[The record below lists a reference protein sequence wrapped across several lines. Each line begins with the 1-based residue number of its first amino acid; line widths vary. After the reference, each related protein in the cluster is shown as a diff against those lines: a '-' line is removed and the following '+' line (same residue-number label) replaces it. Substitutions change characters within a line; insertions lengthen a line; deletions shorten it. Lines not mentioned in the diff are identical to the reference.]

1 MFDRWFWDPVNRLK
15 LSNDF
20 LPAAPPATFAC
31 SKCHRLQSFGGC
43 DKNEWNQLIFH
54 LSGGMLYGKEV
65 PKPAGYRSQRKRTRV
80 RQLNRPAPRR
90 QMVLRRLLNGW
101 SINRIARDMQVTPT
115 CIRFQIKHLCA
126 QENVKNRHELAKKLR
141 APVMPPLNQTERARL
156 RYCLRI
162 TGPAR
167 RIHPP
172 SNKACRRASNGPAIF
187 VSQCSRRLV
196 SDL

>member
-1 MFDRWFWDPVNRLK
+1 MFDRWFSDPVILRK
-15 LSNDF
+15 LSEDY

-126 QENVKNRHELAKKLR
+126 QENVQNRHEPSPMSMKSVTPRCDSKRLTRLPAAPLTTKASAAARGR
-141 APVMPPLNQTERARL
+141 AVAAVRAYSRP
-156 RYCLRI
+156 R
-162 TGPAR
+162 T
-167 RIHPP
+167 
-172 SNKACRRASNGPAIF
+172 RRA
-187 VSQCSRRLV
+187 
-196 SDL
+196 